1 MHSIRF
7 KIIAIT
13 VFAILVGILS
23 VTLAGSGAI
32 QRENAQGTVR
42 MMQLLGRDTQNSVEE
57 YLQSIEQAVEMA
69 ANFAYDSLDSVILVE
84 NGAAGTH
91 GRRSGQSPEQAATV
105 DAYLA
110 EYCNAVRET
119 FSSVAGHTRGVVTY
133 YYCIDTAISETEHG
147 FFYSRVGKTGFVRQ
161 PPLDARELDPEDIEH
176 TTWYYTPIE
185 RGRPSWVGP
194 YPAHFLGELW
204 TYSYLVPIYKAG
216 TLIGVL
222 GMDIPF
228 ETLTEQIREIKVYDS
243 GYACLFSERGE
254 VLYHPLLE
262 IGSMPEGDAESFAR
276 EVLERSDSGDTL
288 NRYEDRGETWLMYF
302 TTLSNGMKLTITAPE
317 REITASWTRMMRN
330 ILIAAVSIIVVF
342 SVVLFLVMRLLTRP
356 LKRLTAASQRL
367 ADGDYDVALDYRSRD
382 EVGTLTVAFS
392 QMRDR
397 IRDYIEDL
405 NRRICTDALT
415 NLPNIKCFFKLAE
428 AERARLRE
436 EGRRPV
442 LLYLNLN
449 GMKYYNRQY
458 GFEEGDRLLKD
469 FAALLTPYFEPDC
482 LSRFGLDHFAAISEE
497 AGLDIKLRDI
507 FQKCETLEEGRM
519 LSIRVGVYRDA
530 MEQVPINNACDRAK
544 YACDRLRG
552 SHTSDYR
559 VFDKEMLKLIQNT
572 RYVIDNFERAM
583 SEHWIQ
589 VYYQPIIRA
598 ANGRVCDEEALSRW
612 VDPERGVLPPSD
624 YIPILENSKLI
635 CTHDLYVLDEILKKL
650 QRQKRAGLQDVPQSL
665 NLSRMDFDA
674 CDIVTEVCKRVDAA
688 GIPHEKITIEVTE
701 SMVGGDF
708 EFMKEQISRF
718 QELGFPVWMDDFG
731 SGYSALDVLHDIHFD
746 LLKLDM
752 RFMQRF
758 EEGNESKVIL
768 TEIIRMAIA
777 LGIDTVAEG
786 VETREQVDFLREVGC
801 TKLQGYYYSKP
812 LSVEQIAERYRTGRQ
827 IGFEN
832 LKEADYYT
840 ALGKLNLYDLASVA
854 SDSGEKLTDFYDTLP
869 MAVVESDGKGIQ
881 IIRCNRSYREF
892 MQRAFSG
899 VEIGTRTKLSEME
912 NAAGDTFA
920 RAIALCREEGARQFI
935 RERLDN
941 GAVINALIRHVAKNP
956 VTGVYACVV
965 AVLAVTGAAKPEEG
979 K

>member
-13 VFAILVGILS
+13 VFAILMGILS
-23 VTLAGSGAI
+23 VTLASSGAI
-32 QRENAQGTVR
+32 HRENARTTVR

-69 ANFAYDSLDSVILVE
+69 ANFAYDSLDSVTLVE

-91 GRRSGQSPEQAATV
+91 GRRSGRSAEQTAAV

-110 EYCNAVRET
+110 DYCAAVRET

-133 YYCIDTAISETEHG
+133 YYCIDTTISETEHG

-161 PPLDARELDPEDIEH
+161 PPLVAGELDPEDIEH

-194 YPAHFLGELW
+194 YPAYFLGELW

-216 TLIGVL
+216 TLIGVM

-228 ETLTEQIREIKVYDS
+228 ETLTEQLREIKVYDS
-243 GYACLFSERGE
+243 GYACLFSENGE
-254 VLYHPLLE
+254 VLYHPMLE
-262 IGSMPEGDAESFAR
+262 IGSMPEGDAEAFAQ
-276 EVLERSDSGDTL
+276 EVLGRSDSGDEL
-288 NRYEDRGETWLMYF
+288 SRYESDGETWLMYF

-330 ILIAAVSIIVVF
+330 ILIAAVSIVTVF
-342 SVVLFLVMRLLTRP
+342 FVVLLLVMRILTSP
-356 LKRLTAASQRL
+356 LQRLTAASRRL
-367 ADGDYDVALDYRSRD
+367 ADGDYDVKLDYRGQD
-382 EVGTLTVAFS
+382 EVGMLTAAFS

-397 IRDYIEDL
+397 IRAYIEDL
-405 NRRICTDALT
+405 NHRVCTDALT
-415 NLPNIKCFFKLAE
+415 ELPNIKCFFKLAE

-436 EGRRPV
+436 AGRHPV
-442 LLYLNLN
+442 LLYFNLN

-458 GFEEGDRLLKD
+458 GFEEGDRLLQS
-469 FAALLTPYFEPDC
+469 FAALLTRYFEPDC

-497 AGLDIKLRDI
+497 AGLDERLRAI
-507 FQKCETLEEGRM
+507 FEECRTLEEGRM
-519 LSIRVGVYRDA
+519 LSVRVGVYRDE
-530 MEQVPINNACDRAK
+530 MEQVQVNNACDRAK

-552 SHTSDYR
+552 SHTSGYC
-559 VFDKEMLKLIQNT
+559 VFDQEMLKLIQNT
-572 RYVIDNFERAM
+572 RYIIDTFDRAM
-583 SEHWIQ
+583 REHWIQ

-598 ANGRVCDEEALSRW
+598 ANGRVCDKEALSRW
-612 VDPERGVLPPSD
+612 VDPGRGVLPPSD

-635 CTHDLYVLDEILKKL
+635 CTHDLYVLDQVLKKL
-650 QRQKRAGLQDVPQSL
+650 QAQKRAGFQDVPQSL

-674 CDIVTEVCKRVDAA
+674 CDMVTEVCKRVDAA
-688 GIPHEKITIEVTE
+688 GIPHEKLSIEITE
-701 SMVGGDF
+701 SVIGSDF
-708 EFMKEQISRF
+708 EFMKEQVRRF
-718 QELGFPVWMDDFG
+718 RDLGFPVWMDDFG
-731 SGYSALDVLHDIHFD
+731 SGYSALDVLQDIRFD

-758 EEGNESKVIL
+758 EESNESPIIL

-777 LGIDTVAEG
+777 LGVDTVAEG
-786 VETREQVDFLREVGC
+786 VETREQADFLREVGC
-801 TKLQGYYYSKP
+801 TKQQGYYYCKP
-812 LSVEQIAERYRTGRQ
+812 ISAEEIAERYRTGKQ

-840 ALGKLNLYDLASVA
+840 ALGKLNLYDLDSIA
-854 SDSGEKLTDFYDTLP
+854 SDSGEKLTNFFDTLP
-869 MAVVESDGKGIQ
+869 MAVIESDGEGIQ

-892 MQRAFSG
+892 MQRAFRE
-899 VEIGTRTKLSEME
+899 VDITKSFEVSALKHYK
-912 NAAGDTFA
+912 GDPFA
-920 RAIALCREEGARQFI
+920 RAVIQCEEEGARQFI
-935 RERLDN
+935 RETLPN
-941 GAVINALIRHVAKNP
+941 GAVIHALIRHVASNP
-956 VTGVYACVV
+956 VTGVYACIV
-965 AVLAVTGAAKPEEG
+965 AVLAVTDAGKPE
-979 K
+979 